1 MVYEFLLDDRKTNSR
16 LVAICLASI
25 LLNVAAFAE
34 QQTPLDKVRTLR
46 LQGKLPE
53 AKSLAERQVER
64 NFDHRHVAISF
75 HLELARIHDRIGL
88 HNNTRPVVAAL
99 AHIDTR
105 DRIGSCR
112 LLLSCGDVR
121 ERIST
126 RFSIRTWCDHTI
138 SEYWR
143 PTW

>member
-53 AKSLAERQVER
+53 AKSLQNRPAQQHATCRCR
-64 NFDHRHVAISF
+64 TCTHRYG
-75 HLELARIHDRIGL
+75 RIFGRAD
-88 HNNTRPVVAAL
+88 
-99 AHIDTR
+99 
-105 DRIGSCR
+105 
-112 LLLSCGDVR
+112 
-121 ERIST
+121 
-126 RFSIRTWCDHTI
+126 
-138 SEYWR
+138 
-143 PTW
+143 